1 MLSSTGFVLV
11 LLTLIFGFVIVLR
24 WQSLRSKRNHHERSS
39 EEIDRVDR
47 ELAELRERVKTL
59 ERIVTDDRY
68 RLEREFDNLE
78 TPARRSG

>member
-1 MLSSTGFVLV
+1 MFQGASFVLI
-11 LLTLIFGFVIVLR
+11 LLAMIFGFVIVLR
-24 WQSLRSKRNHHERSS
+24 WQSQRTKQDRRKLRDQRGD
-39 EEIDRVDR
+39 EIDR

-68 RLEREFDNLE
+68 RLEREFDRLE

>member
-1 MLSSTGFVLV
+1 MAEGAFVLFM
-11 LLTLIFGFVIVLR
+11 LAMIFGFVIVLR
-24 WQSLRSKRNHHERSS
+24 WQSLRSKHGHHKRSG
-39 EEIDRVDR
+39 EDTDRVDR
-47 ELAELRERVKTL
+47 ELSELRERVKTL